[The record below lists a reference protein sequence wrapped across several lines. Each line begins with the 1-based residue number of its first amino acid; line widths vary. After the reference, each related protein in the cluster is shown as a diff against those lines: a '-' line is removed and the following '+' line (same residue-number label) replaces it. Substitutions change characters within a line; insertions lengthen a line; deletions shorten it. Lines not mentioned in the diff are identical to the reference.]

1 MFEWIK
7 NTFFE
12 SEQEMLK
19 NYLNKI
25 DEMFYKNSSETI
37 INCRQ
42 ETFEKIYSML
52 IGQAKNSI
60 YVVCK
65 DYDFIFSEKL
75 FPLFSL
81 IVKKEIDITV
91 ISYGGKIDERLK
103 DLTCFENFNYFVC
116 KVSNENELNDF
127 IVSDLKMIWIKDVCP
142 VLKAQVCFNDLIN
155 SSCMI
160 GKWKKYEKNMTK
172 IKKTT

>member
-1 MFEWIK
+1 
-7 NTFFE
+7 
-12 SEQEMLK
+12 MLK

-25 DEMFYKNSSETI
+25 DEMFNKNSSETI

-42 ETFEKIYSML
+42 ETFEKIYSIL
-52 IGQAKNSI
+52 IGEAKNSI
-60 YVVCK
+60 YIVCK

-81 IVKKEIDITV
+81 IVKKGIDITV

-103 DLTCFENFNYFVC
+103 DLTYFDSFNYFVC

-127 IVSDLKMIWIKDVCP
+127 IVSDLKMIWIKDACP

-155 SSCMI
+155 SSCMVE
-160 GKWKKYEKNMTK
+160 KWKKHEKNMTK